1 MCTTNKNGKK
11 SSKIRKR
18 VLGENGM
25 TESQDYY
32 QLHQDNVDSER
43 SKDNV
48 EGRTLEKLVYV
59 AATLGILVL
68 TLVVSSQQWAMPFLF
83 AVLSPLIIGIRMIFY
98 WKLKWQYFMI
108 DFCYFANALTY
119 VFLWFPE
126 HENLY
131 RAVFAVAN
139 GPVLVAAAVYRN
151 SLVFHHHD
159 KLTSCYI
166 HFMPPLLTFCAR
178 WFPAQTSLFWCRT
191 FAAEVPP
198 FSPVWMYAVP
208 FVFFLLH
215 SVTYFLIVN
224 VFVKPEDPYVTSYAY
239 LAVKYERLNCI
250 GGKWGQALAY
260 YSLNWLFC
268 LCSLPVAIL
277 AYTSFPAHCA
287 LIVFAFLVVVWN
299 GATYY
304 MHVFNVKGL
313 ENDL

>member
-68 TLVVSSQQWAMPFLF
+68 TLVVSSQQWAMPF
-83 AVLSPLIIGIRMIFY
+83 
-98 WKLKWQYFMI
+98 
-108 DFCYFANALTY
+108 
-119 VFLWFPE
+119 PE

-151 SLVFHHHD
+151 SLV
-159 KLTSCYI
+159 
-166 HFMPPLLTFCAR
+166 AR

-215 SVTYFLIVN
+215 SCVDYS
-224 VFVKPEDPYVTSYAY
+224 TSS
-239 LAVKYERLNCI
+239 V
-250 GGKWGQALAY
+250 
-260 YSLNWLFC
+260 
-268 LCSLPVAIL
+268 
-277 AYTSFPAHCA
+277 
-287 LIVFAFLVVVWN
+287 
-299 GATYY
+299 
-304 MHVFNVKGL
+304 
-313 ENDL
+313 